1 MPKSAQRFES
11 FAALYDKLCQILFYI
26 FEGFFFSFWGFFFLG
41 DFKNDQYKSIDMY
54 IRDINKFIIN
64 FCKPPG
70 EYVGL

>member
-26 FEGFFFSFWGFFFLG
+26 FEGFYFGGGGWG
-41 DFKNDQYKSIDMY
+41 DFKNDQYKSIYMY